1 MGFQGATMVKHLP
14 ANVGDT
20 TDAGSTPGSVRS
32 PRAGNGNPLQYFCLE
47 NPVDRGA
54 QWATVHGV
62 AKSQTQLSTH
72 MHMWTE
78 HLCLPEIHT
87 EALTYI

>member
-32 PRAGNGNPLQYFCLE
+32 PRAGTGNPPQHSCLA
-47 NPVDRGA
+47 NPMDRGA
-54 QWATVHGV
+54 WRATVQGV
-62 AKSQTQLSTH
+62 TKSRTRLSDQA
-72 MHMWTE
+72 
-78 HLCLPEIHT
+78 HT
-87 EALTYI
+87 Y